1 MPIRTVQHSK
11 SLPVIIH
18 LVFLVLMRV
27 RNRQQMY
34 MTEIFISLIGQEKV
48 LLPRQVVQ
56 MMYSMRT
63 LKPLIYVLLL
73 SDIIVII
80 VVSVLIRC
88 L

>member
-1 MPIRTVQHSK
+1 MPKRTGQHSM

-63 LKPLIYVLLL
+63 LKPLNYVLLL